1 MTYLRAHRRPAAAA
15 LACAAVVLTSGS
27 GTPAVEPGP
36 EQILVRA
43 DLDGDGVA
51 DPVTLQQISAGT
63 HLLRVGLAEEFLDAT
78 VGGDDT
84 VPLPL
89 TAPRPSDLD
98 GDGRAELVLTVAV
111 GANTTT
117 YEVWRY
123 DEPRGLRAVTGA
135 DGSPWHLFE
144 GGGASVISGY
154 ACAPAAPRRPYSV
167 EARWDESLPA
177 QEPIRYD
184 GTVTTYDLVGGVA
197 RPAATQAVQDVTRD
211 DPRIQADPATCSA

>member
-1 MTYLRAHRRPAAAA
+1 MTFIHARPTLTVAA
-15 LACAAVVLTSGS
+15 LASAAVLLTSGA
-27 GTPAVEPGP
+27 GTPAVQGP
-36 EQILVRA
+36 EQILVTA
-43 DLDGDGVA
+43 DLDGDGVP
-51 DPVTLQQISAGT
+51 DPVTLTQISPGRQ
-63 HLLRVGLAEEFLDAT
+63 LLRVGFTKEFLDAT

-123 DEPRGLRAVTGA
+123 DDVRGLHAVTGD
-135 DGSPWHLFE
+135 DGTPWHLYE
-144 GGGASVISGY
+144 GGGVAAISGY
-154 ACAPAAPRRPYSV
+154 GCAPGEPRRPYAV
-167 EARWDESLPA
+167 EARWDESRPE

-184 GTVTTYDLVGGVA
+184 GEIVTYDLAEVA
-197 RPAATQAVQDVTRD
+197 RPVSTESVQDLTRD
-211 DPRIQADPATCSA
+211 DPRLQADPATCAP